1 MIMKSSLVERVLAG
15 DPHAVARAISLVE
28 VEGPEG
34 TDLVRQVFIRDG
46 HAYIIGI
53 TGPPGVGKSTFV
65 DRLTSEIRSRELT
78 VGVIAIDPTSPYTGG
93 AVLGDRIRMQT
104 HACDPGVF
112 IRSMAARGNLGG
124 VSRATSDAATI
135 LDRAGKDVI
144 LIETVGVG
152 QDEVDIVR
160 MADVSIV
167 MVMPETGNEV
177 QVLKAG
183 IMEIADVFVV
193 NKADLEGADRTV
205 AQIKSVVDL
214 QEYDVET
221 WKPPVMMTQAVT
233 KEGVREVFDK
243 IEQFRSHHV
252 ENSGLRNRNRTEF
265 RLRELLAR
273 RFVDYV
279 ENGMLKGDEFKQI
292 VSRIADRTLDPYTA
306 VDEIMNRL
314 NQGN

>member
-1 MIMKSSLVERVLAG
+1 MEGVRANDHRMLSRVISRIEFDESLKDEFFINLHEYST
-15 DPHAVARAISLVE
+15 DAI
-28 VEGPEG
+28 
-34 TDLVRQVFIRDG
+34 R
-46 HAYIIGI
+46 IGI
-53 TGPPGVGKSTFV
+53 TGPPGAGKST
-65 DRLTSEIRSRELT
+65 LTDQLINQFIKNGQS
-78 VGVIAIDPTSPYTGG
+78 VGVVAVDPSSPFTGG
-93 AVLGDRIRMQT
+93 ALLGDRVRMNRYIWE
-104 HACDPGVF
+104 DRVF

-279 ENGMLKGDEFKQI
+279 ENGMFKGDEFKQI

>member
-1 MIMKSSLVERVLAG
+1 MIMKGSLVERVLAG
-15 DPHAVARAISLVE
+15 DPYAVARAISLVE

-34 TDLVRQVFIRDG
+34 TDLVRQVFNRDG

-167 MVMPETGNEV
+167 MVMPDTGNEV

-205 AQIKSVVDL
+205 AQLESVVDL

-252 ENSGLRNRNRTEF
+252 EDSGLRNRNRTEF

-279 ENGMLKGDEFKQI
+279 EYRMLKGDEFEQI

-306 VDEIMNRL
+306 VDEIMSRL

>member
-1 MIMKSSLVERVLAG
+1 MIMKGSLVERVLAG
-15 DPHAVARAISLVE
+15 DPYAVARAISLVE

-34 TDLVRQVFIRDG
+34 TDLVRQVFKRDG

-160 MADVSIV
+160 TADVSIV
-167 MVMPETGNEV
+167 MVMPDTGNEV

-205 AQIKSVVDL
+205 AQIESVVDL

-252 ENSGLRNRNRTEF
+252 EDSGLRNRNRTEF

-279 ENGMLKGDEFKQI
+279 EYRMLKGDEFEQI
-292 VSRIADRTLDPYTA
+292 VSRIGDRTLDPYTA
-306 VDEIMNRL
+306 VDEIMSRL

>member
-1 MIMKSSLVERVLAG
+1 MIMKGSLVERVLAG
-15 DPHAVARAISLVE
+15 DPYAVARAISLVE

-34 TDLVRQVFIRDG
+34 TDLVRQVFNRDG

-124 VSRATSDAATI
+124 VSRATGDAATI

-167 MVMPETGNEV
+167 MVMPDTGNEV

-205 AQIKSVVDL
+205 AQIESVVDL
-214 QEYDVET
+214 QEYAVET

-252 ENSGLRNRNRTEF
+252 EDSGLRNRNRTEF

-279 ENGMLKGDEFKQI
+279 EYRMLKGDEFEQI

-306 VDEIMNRL
+306 VDEIMSRL

>member
-1 MIMKSSLVERVLAG
+1 MIMKGSLVERVLAG
-15 DPHAVARAISLVE
+15 DPYAVARAISLVE

-34 TDLVRQVFIRDG
+34 TDLVRQVFNRDG

-167 MVMPETGNEV
+167 MVMPDTGNEV

-205 AQIKSVVDL
+205 AQIESVVDL

-252 ENSGLRNRNRTEF
+252 EDSGLRNRNRTEF

-279 ENGMLKGDEFKQI
+279 EYRMLKGDEFEQI

-306 VDEIMNRL
+306 VDEIMSRL

>member
-1 MIMKSSLVERVLAG
+1 MIMKGSLVERVLAG
-15 DPHAVARAISLVE
+15 DSYAVARAISLVE

-34 TDLVRQVFIRDG
+34 TDLVRQVFNRDG

-160 MADVSIV
+160 TADVSIV
-167 MVMPETGNEV
+167 MVMPDTGNEV

-205 AQIKSVVDL
+205 AQIESVVDL

-252 ENSGLRNRNRTEF
+252 EDSGLRNRNRTEF

-279 ENGMLKGDEFKQI
+279 EYRMLKGDEFEQI

-306 VDEIMNRL
+306 VDEIMSRL